1 MAGYKLTK
9 THVVSDKGEAS
20 IITGREGLAVPNADT
35 YLTVGQVEKLTGI
48 KETKLRHYD
57 RIGLLTPA
65 RSGEGVANNRKLYGV
80 DDLARLQAIVTL
92 SVYQFSLEEIKVIL
106 DDETIDVEALIQT
119 KIKALQRQEAR
130 LRSLILFTKF
140 AKLSESDF
148 IEGLANGPADLDDL
162 ADLMRDTHPYHHA
175 LQKLE
180 AYSEQ
185 EAQAHLASLDSIIN
199 GLIMPPE
206 VQGFA
211 YLETIID
218 RFFCWW
224 NDAVIPYEELGYLG
238 FWAVFE
244 DHGLIAEYIE
254 AIGDAGDAGFLEMYA
269 FFALIKRY
277 LAEQSTT
284 FAEIATLADEDIVL
298 ALEETYDLITITAI
312 ALFGTEGSREMT
324 EVSCLEATSL
334 LLSYAMGIIEDQKL
348 AEYLDISADS
358 NNLEQVLR
366 VLDVMR

>member
-1 MAGYKLTK
+1 MVGYKLTK
-9 THVVSDKGEAS
+9 THVVSETGEAS
-20 IITGREGLAVPNADT
+20 IITGREDLAVPNADT

-65 RSGEGVANNRKLYGV
+65 RSGKGVANNRKLYGV

-92 SVYQFSLEEIKVIL
+92 SAYQFSLEEIKAIL

-119 KIKALQRQEAR
+119 KIKALQQQEAH

-140 AKLSESDF
+140 VKLSDSDF
-148 IEGLANGPADLDDL
+148 IEGLANGPADLDNL
-162 ADLMRDTHPYHHA
+162 ADLMRDTHSYHHA

-185 EAQAHLASLDSIIN
+185 EAQTHLASLDDIIN

-206 VQGFA
+206 AQGFA

-218 RFFCWW
+218 RFFIWW
-224 NDAVIPYEELGYLG
+224 NDTVISYEELGYLG

-244 DHGLIAEYIE
+244 DHALIAEYLE
-254 AIGDAGDAGFLEMYA
+254 TIGDAGDAGFLEMYA

-277 LAEQSTT
+277 LTEQRAI
-284 FAEIATLADEDIVL
+284 FAEIAALTDRDIVL
-298 ALEETYDLITITAI
+298 ALEKTYELITTTAV
-312 ALFGTEGSREMT
+312 ALFGTEGSQEMT
-324 EVSCLEATSL
+324 DVSCLEATSL
-334 LLSYAMGIIEDQKL
+334 LLSFAMGVIENQELSD
-348 AEYLDISADS
+348 YLGVSADC
-358 NNLEQVLR
+358 NDLKQVLH